1 MAALHRDIRRIQPGK
16 GPLGLMVLF
25 WWKRLGGDHLMDI
38 SVQHHSFWFYVIA
51 FFAIILAR

>member
-1 MAALHRDIRRIQPGK
+1 
-16 GPLGLMVLF
+16 LMVLF